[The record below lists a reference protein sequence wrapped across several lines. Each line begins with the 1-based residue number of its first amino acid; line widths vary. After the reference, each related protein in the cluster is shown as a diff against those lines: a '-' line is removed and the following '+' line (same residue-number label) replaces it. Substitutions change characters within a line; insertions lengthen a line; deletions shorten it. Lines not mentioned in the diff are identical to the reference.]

1 MKNALVAASFA
12 LALIPALA
20 SAQTSVAPVGPA
32 TVTPGAPVAGQHGD
46 RHPEIKKA
54 IRHLEEAKQALQS
67 AAHDYSG
74 HRDDAI
80 RLIDQAEAQLRT
92 GITAANGR

>member
-1 MKNALVAASFA
+1 MKTTLTAALFA
-12 LALIPALA
+12 LILSPAIA
-20 SAQTSVAPVGPA
+20 FAQTPPVVGPTPVA
-32 TVTPGAPVAGQHGD
+32 PGAPVASQSGE

-54 IRHLEEAKQALQS
+54 LHHLEEAKKNLQE

-80 RLIDQAEAQLRT
+80 RLIDQAEAQLRL
-92 GITAANGR
+92 GEQDANHR